1 MIQGKTMIQ
10 RVYEQAIQADVFNRV
25 IVATD
30 DMRILEHVESFGG
43 NVMMTSGKHAS
54 GTDRCGEVIQTL
66 AEEYDIAVNIQGDEP
81 FIQPAQLKSIVG
93 LFKHDKTQIATL
105 AIEIKNIPDVNNP
118 NAVKVVFDKDNKALY
133 FSRSAI
139 PFNRTDSTDTK
150 YYKHIGVYA
159 YRTEILEH
167 IIRLPQSSLELA
179 ESLEQL
185 RWLQNGFSIHVA
197 ETEIETIGIDTP
209 EDLMN
214 LPQIH

>member
-10 RVYEQAIQADVFNRV
+10 RVYEQTMQVTAFNRV

-43 NVMMTSGKHAS
+43 NVLMTSDKHAS
-54 GTDRCGEVIQTL
+54 GTDRCGEVVQTL

-81 FIQPAQLKSIVG
+81 FIQPVQLESLIE
-93 LFKHDKTQIATL
+93 LFKQDETQIATL
-105 AIEIKNIPDVNNP
+105 AIEIKNPADINNP
-118 NAVKVVFDKDNKALY
+118 NAVKVVFDKNNKALY

-139 PFNRTDSTDTK
+139 PFNRADSTDTK
-150 YYKHIGVYA
+150 YYRHIGVYA

-167 IIRLPQSSLELA
+167 IIRLPLSSLELT

-214 LPQIH
+214 LPQIQ